1 MKFILS
7 FLAEESL
14 KRPSIIHWILYG
26 TNVYTK
32 VNAMEEAQFNLI
44 KSANDTTE
52 SWFDESNAE
61 IGSWQMDDGVMTW
74 HGVDAG
80 SRLAWGS

>member
-32 VNAMEEAQFNLI
+32 VNAMEDAQFNLI
-44 KSANDTTE
+44 KSANDKTE